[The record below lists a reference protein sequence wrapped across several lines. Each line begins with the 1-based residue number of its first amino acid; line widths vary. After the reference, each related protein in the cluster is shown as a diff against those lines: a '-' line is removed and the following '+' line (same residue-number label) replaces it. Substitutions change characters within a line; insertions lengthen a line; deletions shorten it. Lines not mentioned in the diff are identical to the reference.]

1 MAGFY
6 AAYHG
11 AEGLK
16 KIANRILRYRQTLLT
31 ALKWCGKEVYDCEGF
46 DTIRVK
52 VDKEFFDFFSEQFNA
67 TYEDGWL
74 ILSIDELTTL
84 SELHDIIRSLI
95 NFSSRSD
102 TIEHVYK
109 SEKNY
114 KWLGI
119 PERTKPWLQQEVF
132 HKYQSETNMMRYI
145 YELVSKDFSLI
156 NGMMPLGSCTMKL
169 NAAAE
174 LMPVSWPEFAN
185 IHPFAPK
192 IQTHGYQRIIDDL
205 KEWLSD
211 ITGFAD
217 INLQPNAGSQGE
229 YAGLLTIQEYHKSR
243 GDDKRN
249 VCLIPT
255 SAHGTNPASAVM
267 AGMKIVPVNCDE
279 DGNIDLKDLEKKAI
293 MNTFELSCIM
303 ITYPSTHGVFE
314 PTIKDICKIVHEN
327 GGQVY
332 LDGAN
337 LNAQVGLAKP
347 GNYGADVCHLN
358 LHKTFCIPHG
368 GGGPGVG
375 PIGVAEHLV
384 PFMNQRVSAAVQGS
398 ASILPISWMY
408 IRMMGADGL
417 RKASEVS
424 LLTANWLVHRIE
436 PFFNVLY
443 KGENGRVAHECIFDV
458 RHFDGIT
465 AEDVAKR
472 LMDYGFHAPTL
483 SWPVTGTVM
492 VEPTE
497 SESLYELE
505 RFGAA
510 MVSIRREIDKNNDIL
525 KNSPH
530 TARVVSS
537 DKWEYNYSRE
547 EAAYPVNQTNK
558 FWPAISRIDNVYGD
572 RNLVCS
578 CENYFDNEDGTKR
591 LVELN

>member
-1 MAGFY
+1 
-6 AAYHG
+6 
-11 AEGLK
+11 
-16 KIANRILRYRQTLLT
+16 
-31 ALKWCGKEVYDCEGF
+31 
-46 DTIRVK
+46 
-52 VDKEFFDFFSEQFNA
+52 
-67 TYEDGWL
+67 
-74 ILSIDELTTL
+74 
-84 SELHDIIRSLI
+84 
-95 NFSSRSD
+95 
-102 TIEHVYK
+102 
-109 SEKNY
+109 
-114 KWLGI
+114 
-119 PERTKPWLQQEVF
+119 
-132 HKYQSETNMMRYI
+132 MMRYI
-145 YELVSKDFSLI
+145 NELVSKDFSLV

-169 NAAAE
+169 NAASE
-174 LMPVSWPEFAN
+174 LMPVSWNEFAN
-185 IHPFAPK
+185 MHPFAPDH
-192 IQTHGYQRIIDDL
+192 QTLGYQRIMFDL
-205 KEWLSD
+205 QEWLCD
-211 ITGFAD
+211 ITGFAEVS
-217 INLQPNAGSQGE
+217 LQPNAGSQGE
-229 YAGLLTIQEYHKSR
+229 YAGLLAIQEYHRSN
-243 GDDKRN
+243 GDTNRN

-267 AGMKIVPVNCDE
+267 AGMKIVPVKCDDE
-279 DGNIDLKDLEKKAI
+279 GNIDLKDLEKQAI

-314 PTIKDICKIVHEN
+314 PTIRDICRIVHEN

-337 LNAQVGLAKP
+337 LNAQVLLAKP
-347 GNYGADVCHLN
+347 GEYGADVCHMN

-384 PFMNQRVSAAVQGS
+384 PFMHHRVSAAVQGS

-443 KGENGRVAHECIFDV
+443 KGSNGRVAHECIFDV
-458 RHFDGIT
+458 RHFDDIT

-510 MVSIRREIDKNNDIL
+510 MVSIRKEINKNKDIL

-530 TARVVSS
+530 TAKVVSAT
-537 DKWEYNYSRE
+537 KWEYNYSRE
-547 EAAYPVNQTNK
+547 EAAYPANQTNK